1 MTIKLCNG
9 PHYFEMGLYND
20 FDIKQ
25 YGNIKKTQIKIS
37 YSLNLKKKGPKK
49 PKKKP
54 KSEKAHENRYNR
66 PV

>member
-25 YGNIKKTQIKIS
+25 YGNKKKTQIKIS
-37 YSLNLKKKGPKK
+37 YSLNLKKKAQKSPKSKK
-49 PKKKP
+49 PTKTDITDRF
-54 KSEKAHENRYNR
+54 NR
-66 PV
+66 